1 MFSMKAKYA
10 VKAMVAL
17 ARRGNDG
24 PFLIA
29 ELARQE
35 GIPRKFLET
44 ILLELKNRGLLHS
57 RKGRGGGYHL
67 ACDAATVHVG
77 RIIESIDGIYRWP
90 SCVVGSSV
98 RTCQSCVECPTCGL
112 SLVMG
117 ELRDAIMGCLNSMTL
132 ADLVQKTETQ
142 DGQAVTRDGFEI

>member
-17 ARRGNDG
+17 ARRGDSG
-24 PFLIA
+24 PLLIA
-29 ELARQE
+29 DLARQE

-67 ACDAATVHVG
+67 ACEAASLHVG
-77 RIIESIDGIYRWP
+77 QIIELIDGLYRSP

-98 RTCQSCVECPTCGL
+98 RTCQSCTECPTCGL

-132 ADLVQKTETQ
+132 ADLVGKTEAK
-142 DGQAVTRDGFEI
+142 DHPVVTGTTFEI